1 MVGRQPIQQRRQH
14 IICQMV
20 KELAHRID
28 ALPAIGTTRHNYVLV
43 LEVGK
48 IVSLNFGF

>member
-1 MVGRQPIQQRRQH
+1 
-14 IICQMV
+14 MV